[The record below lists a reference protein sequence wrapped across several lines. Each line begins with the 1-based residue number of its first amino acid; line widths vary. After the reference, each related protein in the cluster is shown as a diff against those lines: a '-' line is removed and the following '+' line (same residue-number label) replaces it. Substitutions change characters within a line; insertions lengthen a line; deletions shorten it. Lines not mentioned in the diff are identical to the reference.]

1 MNSEMTNELLGI
13 LDHTMKQLDSW
24 LAIMEEDTHFAP
36 PATVMEMLYN
46 RLMKANTIVSSLDR
60 ALSLESLSESS
71 RGVMTRDESSTSSS

>member
-1 MNSEMTNELLGI
+1 MNSEVTNELLAI

-36 PATVMEMLYN
+36 PAAIMEMLYN

-60 ALSLESLSESS
+60 ALSLESL
-71 RGVMTRDESSTSSS
+71 